1 MSGGI
6 HRRLESLEEQLRA
19 RRPGPSAEART
30 RRPGPSNAEA
40 RERMRAAL
48 EELADAKREGRPPS
62 REALAVGEALS
73 RRLAELRG
81 EGVTT

>member
-6 HRRLESLEEQLRA
+6 HRRLKSLEELARA
-19 RRPGPSAEART
+19 RRLRADYRKKT
-30 RRPGPSNAEA
+30 GPSNAEA
-40 RERMRAAL
+40 RARMRAAL

-81 EGVTT
+81 EGA

>member
-1 MSGGI
+1 MSAAA
-6 HRRLESLEEQLRA
+6 HRRRLEVLEEQLRRA
-19 RRPGPSAEART
+19 

-48 EELADAKREGRPPS
+48 EELADAKREGRAPS

>member
-1 MSGGI
+1 MSGAA
-6 HRRLESLEEQLRA
+6 HRRRLEALEELV
-19 RRPGPSAEART
+19 RT
-30 RRPGPSNAEA
+30 RRPGPSSAEA
-40 RERMRAAL
+40 RARMRAVL

-81 EGVTT
+81 EGKA

>member
-6 HRRLESLEEQLRA
+6 HRRLKSLEELARA
-19 RRPGPSAEART
+19 RRLRADYRKKTDPPTEAR
-30 RRPGPSNAEA
+30 A
-40 RERMRAAL
+40 RMRAAL

-81 EGVTT
+81 EGAR